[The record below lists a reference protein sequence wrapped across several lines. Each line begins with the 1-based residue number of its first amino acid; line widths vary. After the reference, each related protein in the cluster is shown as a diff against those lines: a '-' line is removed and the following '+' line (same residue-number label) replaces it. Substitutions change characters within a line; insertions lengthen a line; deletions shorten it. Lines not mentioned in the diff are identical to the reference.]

1 MSKTKKKVNPRRRPA
16 SQADVEKAKSEAVCK
31 AIVLA
36 KALTFT
42 AMLDL
47 GFLKTPEEVK
57 AAWDKTKYLADS
69 VNKGYCSIQ
78 DMYNTLIDDYNVDL
92 EDGVKDG

>member
-1 MSKTKKKVNPRRRPA
+1 MPKKKVNPRRRPA

-31 AIVLA
+31 AIVLT

-42 AMLDL
+42 ALLDE
-47 GFLKTPEEVK
+47 GIIKPEDVKRGWNKTR
-57 AAWDKTKYLADS
+57 YLADS

-78 DMYNTLIDDYNVDL
+78 DMYDTLIADYGVDL
-92 EDGVKDG
+92 EDGDSNV